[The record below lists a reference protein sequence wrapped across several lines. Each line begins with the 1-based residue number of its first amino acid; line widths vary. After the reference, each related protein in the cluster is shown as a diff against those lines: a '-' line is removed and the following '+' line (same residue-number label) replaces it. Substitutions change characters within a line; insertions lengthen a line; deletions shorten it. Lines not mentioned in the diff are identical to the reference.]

1 MTSPPGL
8 ETAIRPRS
16 PPLDHMASI
25 QSDATE
31 ALVIHSSPLLFG
43 FRGELCG
50 LSISYKLP
58 AIGQSREMAEAGC
71 LISYGIKIS
80 NAYLIA
86 AKLTDKM
93 LKGAGPGE
101 TPAEQPTNFELV
113 INLKTA
119 KALGVTVPSL
129 LLTQANQLIE

>member
-71 LISYGIKIS
+71 LITMESR
-80 NAYLIA
+80 YL
-86 AKLTDKM
+86 
-93 LKGAGPGE
+93 
-101 TPAEQPTNFELV
+101 TPT
-113 INLKTA
+113 
-119 KALGVTVPSL
+119 SL
-129 LLTQANQLIE
+129 LPS